1 MWYNIEIVEVLI
13 VQIADYM
20 EQWNDSNYVRSIL
33 KYSNK

>member
-13 VQIADYM
+13 AQIADDM
-20 EQWNDSNYVRSIL
+20 EQWNDSNSVRSIL